1 MNFFYRRID
10 SWDNEDAFIFI
21 DDQLVWSR
29 KFRYNEGEAQK
40 CGQGGDWKEMVLNL
54 DLNVKHTGP
63 TAVVV
68 ITSNLN
74 EAADNVSTQYNY
86 RNLGQ

>member
-1 MNFFYRRID
+1 
-10 SWDNEDAFIFI
+10 
-21 DDQLVWSR
+21 
-29 KFRYNEGEAQK
+29 
-40 CGQGGDWKEMVLNL
+40 MVVNL

-74 EAADNVSTQYNY
+74 EAADNVINLLYN
-86 RNLGQ
+86 RNHGQ